1 MTPQQRAVE
10 FAYQRLGQHLAPE
23 SPLGWSKVYGERIK
37 KAKDA
42 SQEDARTYCRLG
54 PGAGVLTTENECLFV
69 GMRPDVPAGRPAP
82 YRFDPN
88 LTAAALKLR
97 CLFNPP
103 EGRWMG
109 LAWGKKSVL
118 EGNLVLNTDR
128 NSATFLDDSGYQ
140 RITVRPIIL
149 SEMAQAVAEQGVKQ
163 TDIARAAR
171 LFESANA
178 SVVLENKDQEKYREL
193 VIGKPLGAVLRN
205 LRKYEIPVGILLKY
219 LDYREELGHAE

>member
-54 PGAGVLTTENECLFV
+54 PGAGVLITENECLFV

-109 LAWGKKSVL
+109 LA
-118 EGNLVLNTDR
+118 
-128 NSATFLDDSGYQ
+128 
-140 RITVRPIIL
+140 
-149 SEMAQAVAEQGVKQ
+149 
-163 TDIARAAR
+163 
-171 LFESANA
+171 
-178 SVVLENKDQEKYREL
+178 
-193 VIGKPLGAVLRN
+193 
-205 LRKYEIPVGILLKY
+205 
-219 LDYREELGHAE
+219 